1 VLDIGTGSGLLA
13 LIAARSERSGAVYA
27 CEADHRLQAVAR
39 QTLAGSKVKLIAKRS
54 TEITLPEDL
63 PRRAS
68 VIVCEIFDSAL
79 LGEDAVP
86 TMRHAAEHLAA
97 PDAIF
102 VPARARILA
111 WPVSAPGLY
120 RCHDVSRI
128 DPAAASLHVAPGAA
142 LSGLEAPG
150 SCAGQPHP
158 LQLHLGR
165 AGALVQFQGVS
176 DDADPGIRHLSAPV
190 TAATV
195 DFHACAAIPED
206 ADGHPWNH
214 HVALLQFETEGGG
227 DSTMI
232 HGVGVAFALQADGL
246 AEGDEFATWPEPEP
260 PHWREHWRPCFYPLA
275 SPVAVSGQALV
286 LHTWMNARLIR
297 FDVRAEPDVS
307 LQLGAPSVA
316 TRDEPP
322 VRLLGCRSRAHIV
335 LTPAAIQLINNR
347 QRRLWI
353 VENVIER
360 ARESA
365 RPQHLLCL
373 GDGSLDWVEL
383 AYLGAD
389 VVASVTVCAPHLLSH
404 AVSGEYEPG
413 SCMSTAHLFTFLR
426 QSLTPCPR
434 IVAHEWLTANAS
446 GRSAKKHCHC
456 EILSARAGRR

>member
-1 VLDIGTGSGLLA
+1 MLHDAPRNAWYERAIAAAVALRPDSLVLDIGTGSGLLA
-13 LIAARSERSGAVYA
+13 LIAARSEGSGAVYA

-54 TEITLPEDL
+54 TEIILPEDM

-102 VPARARILA
+102 VPARASILA

-120 RCHDVSRI
+120 RCHDLTRI
-128 DPAAASLHVAPGAA
+128 DPAASLHVAPGTA
-142 LSGLEAPG
+142 LPGLEAPG

-165 AGALVQFQGVS
+165 AGATVHVKGAS
-176 DDADPGIRHLSAPV
+176 DDADPGICHLSAPV

-214 HVALLQFETEGGG
+214 HVAPLHCEAQSAG

-260 PHWREHWRPCFYPLA
+260 PQWREHWRPCFYPLA
-275 SPVAVSGQALV
+275 SPVAARGQALV
-286 LHTWMNARLIR
+286 LHTCINARLLR
-297 FDVRAEPDVS
+297 FDVRAEPSVGPQLEPPS
-307 LQLGAPSVA
+307 LA
-316 TRDEPP
+316 TQDEPP
-322 VRLLGCRSRAHIV
+322 ASLLGCRSRAHIV

-353 VENVIER
+353 VESVIER
-360 ARESA
+360 ARELA

-383 AYLGAD
+383 AHLGAD
-389 VVASVTVCAPHLLSH
+389 IVASVTVCAPHLLTH
-404 AVSGEYEPG
+404 AVGVG
-413 SCMSTAHLFTFLR
+413 GGGG
-426 QSLTPCPR
+426 
-434 IVAHEWLTANAS
+434 I
-446 GRSAKKHCHC
+446 
-456 EILSARAGRR
+456 